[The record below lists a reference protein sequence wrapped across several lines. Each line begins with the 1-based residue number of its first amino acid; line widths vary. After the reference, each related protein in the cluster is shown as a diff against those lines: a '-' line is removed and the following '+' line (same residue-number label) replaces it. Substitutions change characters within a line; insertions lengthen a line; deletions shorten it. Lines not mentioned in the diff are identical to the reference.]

1 METRQAGCGC
11 QRDAG
16 GIRILSSGVAA
27 QTRKPPVGSGIHGIK
42 LAGDFGTLS
51 EMRMNR
57 GFYTIMAAQF
67 FSSLADNALLIAA
80 IALLTSMHSPAW
92 MTPLLK
98 LFFVLSY
105 VLLAAFVGAFADS
118 LPKGRV
124 MFITNMIKIVGCFM
138 MFVDV
143 HPLLAYAVVGFGAA
157 AYSPAKYG
165 ILTELLPPEKLVAA
179 NGWIEGLTVASI
191 ILGTVMGGALI
202 NQNVSTSLLSFDF
215 PMLTTGIDT
224 PVEAAMS
231 IIVVSYLLAAAFNL
245 HIPDTGARYPHQERN
260 PVKLVADFAGC
271 FVTLWKDRLGQISL
285 AVTTLFWGAG
295 ATLQFIVLK
304 WAEKSLHMP
313 LDKAAVLQGVV
324 AVGVAIGAVAAARF
338 VPLKKSLSVMPL
350 GVAMGLVVVLM
361 TMVTNVYVAYPLLV
375 LIGALSG
382 YFVVPMNAL
391 LQHRGH
397 VLMSAGHSIAVQN
410 FNENLSVL
418 TMLVLYA
425 VMVKINLD
433 VNIVIILFGVFVSGT
448 MLMVM
453 RRHAAN
459 QRERD
464 SLHLIGEHKN

>member
-1 METRQAGCGC
+1 VLGNTEK
-11 QRDAG
+11 G
-16 GIRILSSGVAA
+16 GLQSYSWYKAR
-27 QTRKPPVGSGIHGIK
+27 
-42 LAGDFGTLS
+42 GDFGTLK
-51 EMRMNR
+51 MRMNR

-80 IALLTSMHSPAW
+80 IALLTSMHAPAW

-105 VLLAAFVGAFADS
+105 VLLAAFVGAFADA

-124 MFITNMIKIVGCFM
+124 MFITNLIKISGCIM
-138 MFVDV
+138 MFLNV

-202 NQNVSTSLLSFDF
+202 NNHVSGALLSFDL
-215 PMLTTGIDT
+215 PLIETGIDT
-224 PVEAAMS
+224 SVEAALTVIMFA
-231 IIVVSYLLAAAFNL
+231 YLIAAIFNL
-245 HIPDTGARYPHQERN
+245 KIPDTGARYAHQERN
-260 PVKLVADFAGC
+260 PIRLIVDFAGC
-271 FVTLWKDRLGQISL
+271 VKTLWRDRLGQISL
-285 AVTTLFWGAG
+285 SVTTLFWGAG

-304 WAEKSLHMP
+304 WAEKSLNMP
-313 LDKAAVLQGVV
+313 LDKAAILQGVV
-324 AVGVAIGAVAAARF
+324 AVGVAGGAVAAAHF
-338 VPLKKSLSVMPL
+338 VPLKRSLSVMPL
-350 GVAMGLVVVLM
+350 GVIMGVVVIAM
-361 TMVTNVYVAYPLLV
+361 TMVNSVYTAYPLLV

-425 VMVKINLD
+425 FMVKVNLD
-433 VNIVIILFGVFVSGT
+433 INIVIILFGVFVAGT
-448 MLMVM
+448 MLAVM

-464 SLHLIGEHKN
+464 SLHLIGEHKH